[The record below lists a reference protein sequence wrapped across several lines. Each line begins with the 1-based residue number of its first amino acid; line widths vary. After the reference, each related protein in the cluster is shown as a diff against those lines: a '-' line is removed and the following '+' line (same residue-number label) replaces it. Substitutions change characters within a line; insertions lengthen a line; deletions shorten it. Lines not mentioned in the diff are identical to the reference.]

1 MAKKTTETVSK
12 VSNRQKTKER
22 HAIVGKRL
30 QELLDIKGVKKSELS
45 RRLEQR
51 YNDVLQV
58 SNICGYVK
66 GVPISATK
74 IERISDVLD
83 VDAGYLFG
91 KDKFVCDTYS
101 DYCEWAKMFVESDAD
116 FNKYDQIL
124 KPANCFLMS
133 ETDERGV
140 NINYRV
146 GYNKT
151 AKIYSAQEMESF
163 YQRIIQFIRDEFER
177 YVSADFKPTNPNQ
190 WASFLKYHPDYL
202 KENPDFLTETE
213 KAEIIGILLKGGD
226 SDK

>member
-1 MAKKTTETVSK
+1 MAKKTNESI
-12 VSNRQKTKER
+12 SNRQKAKER

-83 VDAGYLFG
+83 VDAGYLNG
-91 KDKFVCDTYS
+91 KDKFVCDSYS

-133 ETDERGV
+133 ATDEHGV
-140 NINYRV
+140 NIEYRI
-146 GYNKT
+146 GYDKDSKT
-151 AKIYSAQEMESF
+151 FSAQEMESF
-163 YQRIIQFIRDEFER
+163 YQRIIQFIHDEFER
-177 YVSADFKPTNPNQ
+177 YVSADFKPTNLKE
-190 WASFLKYHPDYL
+190 WASFLKYHPDFL
-202 KENPDFLTETE
+202 TQNPDVLNESE

-226 SDK
+226 SSK